1 MDTSHALVKRYM
13 QKKYL
18 TILARQLYFVDAA
31 EPMPAIVSTFRKR
44 LFLAY
49 VTPNP
54 LVEVSLGPDPL
65 ISDEAVHILSGGML
79 LLALLGTIS
88 HLMHLRERRGL
99 RLLHQPG
106 TLASAWALIA
116 QTRTAELLDGR
127 LRPEEMNQVLQNR
140 RFRIDPN
147 RMKIVTEDEPGY
159 EDALSPVPSTL
170 ESCEG
175 ALPQISSG
183 GD

>member
-1 MDTSHALVKRYM
+1 M
-13 QKKYL
+13 QTKYL
-18 TILARQLYFVDAA
+18 SILARQLYFIDAA
-31 EPMPAIVSTFRKR
+31 EPMPVIVSTFQKR

-49 VTPNP
+49 VTCIP
-54 LVEVSLGPDPL
+54 LVSLGPDPH

-116 QTRTAELLDGR
+116 QTPTAELLDGR
-127 LRPEEMNQVLQNR
+127 QRPEEMSQALQNR
-140 RFRIDPN
+140 RFRIDPS

-159 EDALSPVPSTL
+159 EYALSPVPSTL
-170 ESCEG
+170 ESCEK
-175 ALPQISSG
+175 ALPPIPSSSE
-183 GD
+183 